1 MEKYLFLFILI
12 VGNYVFAQRPF
23 TGEKIFSDK
32 FPSEQINRVSFSS
45 LTVSNTIN
53 DDIIV
58 TLRAGERNYISHVY
72 IRAKESFTFKN
83 LPVGHFVYQYHN
95 LKIYYESPHRI
106 PIYLN
111 NEEFLDFFY
120 SAGAKKIIGFE
131 ITKEEFFKE

>member
-1 MEKYLFLFILI
+1 MKKYFLFFVLI
-12 VGNYVFAQRPF
+12 GSHLVFGQRPL

-32 FPSEQINRVSFSS
+32 FPAEQINKVSFSS

-58 TLRAGERNYISHVY
+58 TLRDGGRHYISHVY
-72 IRAKESFTFKN
+72 IRANDSFTFEN

-95 LKIYYESPHRI
+95 LKAYYESPKRI

-111 NEEFLDFFY
+111 SNEYLEFFY
-120 SAGAKKIIGFE
+120 STGAKKIIGFE
-131 ITKEEFFKE
+131 ITKQEFFDE